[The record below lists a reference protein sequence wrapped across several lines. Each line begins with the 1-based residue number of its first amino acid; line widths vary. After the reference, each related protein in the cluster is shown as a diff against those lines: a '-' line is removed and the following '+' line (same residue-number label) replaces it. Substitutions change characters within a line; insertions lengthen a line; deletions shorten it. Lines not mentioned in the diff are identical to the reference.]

1 MDSATTS
8 LERLDNIIPQ
18 EASAS
23 DSNNSKGKAKDS
35 GDANTDAVVEI
46 SGDDEEE
53 ELERLQKLDERKKN
67 VLRIRAKALM
77 RRAKAKMQLGGW
89 GNLQGAEEDY
99 KALESMENLPP
110 EDMRIVKKT
119 LRELPERIGKAREKE
134 MAEMM
139 GKLKE
144 VSNFSPSHQRQERKL
159 T

>member
-35 GDANTDAVVEI
+35 GDSNTDAVVEI